1 MSPPGFTPPSAVFG
15 PVWTLLYLTIGVA
28 GWLLWRARS
37 PVRSVALGLWGLQLV
52 LNALWTGAFFGL
64 RSPWLGLAVIPALLA
79 TIGLLV
85 IRALSVDRRVS
96 VLLLPYLAWV
106 GFATALNVAI
116 VSLN

>member
-1 MSPPGFTPPSAVFG
+1 MI
-15 PVWTLLYLTIGVA
+15 L
-28 GWLLWRARS
+28 
-37 PVRSVALGLWGLQLV
+37 
-52 LNALWTGAFFGL
+52 
-64 RSPWLGLAVIPALLA
+64 ALLA

-85 IRALSVDRRVS
+85 IRALSVDRRAS